1 MNGRPKSTSSWPQWV
16 VALLVVAVLVTFVNV
31 QMPRGPGHKHE
42 LSCMDNLSQLGQMC
56 LMARQERG
64 LDPTLHGSAQIL
76 SWFGVNGLTVGEERV
91 FICPGDRSAQIPETA
106 DERRP
111 FHPVDAAALRR
122 AVGLGSYAV
131 RDFEKFPLDEH
142 ATEKEIILC
151 DRQGGDGRTLH
162 HKRSIVVCYAGGD
175 AQRMSPEDL
184 GFDPDEPIVVGPDS
198 PNPELR
204 KMERP

>member
-1 MNGRPKSTSSWPQWV
+1 MSGRTKSPSRWRELAV
-16 VALLVVAVLVTFVNV
+16 VLLVIAVMVTFVSVRIPGPERN
-31 QMPRGPGHKHE
+31 PR
-42 LSCMDNLSQLGQMC
+42 LSCMNNISQLGQAF
-56 LMARQERG
+56 LVARMEKR

-76 SWFGVNGLTVGEERV
+76 SWFGVNDLKRGNERV
-91 FICPGDRSAQIPETA
+91 LFCPGDPSAAIPETS

-131 RDFEKFPLDEH
+131 RDFEKFPLNLCGKD
-142 ATEKEIILC
+142 KQIILC
-151 DRQGGDGRTLH
+151 DRQGDDRRTMH
-162 HKRSIVVCYAGGD
+162 HKQTIVVCYDSGD
-175 AQRMSPEDL
+175 AQTLTREEL
-184 GFDPDEPIVVGPDS
+184 GLRPDEPIVVGPDS